1 MLGFVRMNVL
11 FSFALNKEK
20 KQEEKFELNTLNVGN
35 LELPMS
41 FMLSCSSNRRFSIFR
56 SLFDKER
63 GKKKKKKLSLFT
75 VDNLSEP

>member
-1 MLGFVRMNVL
+1 MLFLSLATGMLVFVRMNAL
-11 FSFALNKEK
+11 FSSALNKEK
-20 KQEEKFELNTLNVGN
+20 KQKEKFKLNTLNVGA

-63 GKKKKKKLSLFT
+63 GKQAVSIY
-75 VDNLSEP
+75 S

>member
-1 MLGFVRMNVL
+1 MYC
-11 FSFALNKEK
+11 SALHRTRKK
-20 KQEEKFELNTLNVGN
+20 KQEEKFELGPLNVGA

-63 GKKKKKKLSLFT
+63 EREREREKKPLVFT